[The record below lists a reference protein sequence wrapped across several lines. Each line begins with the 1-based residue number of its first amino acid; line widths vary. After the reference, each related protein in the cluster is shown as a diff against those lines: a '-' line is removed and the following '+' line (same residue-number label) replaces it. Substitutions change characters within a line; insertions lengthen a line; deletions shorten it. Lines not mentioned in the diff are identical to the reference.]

1 MSLPVISHTIFLSL
15 GLIFSYL
22 WTSTPSLSAYNL
34 QLAAILALIY
44 FLLRLG
50 NPKPKLKSL
59 LTSLVFSLLL
69 LLLVFSTGNMDSPFF
84 FLLDFL
90 LFTLALFF
98 EPVQAI
104 IFTFLLVTTF
114 LTTSNSPLN
123 TTNILNLASL
133 IIMTP
138 LASLFGQKFLELKHQ
153 QGQIKLAEENITQEE
168 TNTLLWLSTEAK
180 PVLNQ
185 IISTISQVISSNLLP
200 YHLQNKLK
208 QTYKYLIDLHQS
220 ANKLQQD
227 IDQQTDD

>member
-1 MSLPVISHTIFLSL
+1 MSLPAISHTIFLTL
-15 GLIFSYL
+15 GLAFSYF

-34 QLAAILALIY
+34 QLAGLLALIY

-50 NPKPKLKSL
+50 HPKPKFKSI
-59 LTSLVFSLLL
+59 LTSLIFTLLL
-69 LLLVFSTGNMDSPFF
+69 LILVFSTGKMDSPFF

-98 EPVQAI
+98 EPVQAV
-104 IFTFLLVTTF
+104 IFTLLLTLTF

-133 IIMTP
+133 ILITP
-138 LASLFGQKFLELKHQ
+138 LASLFGQKFLQLRQQ
-153 QGQIKLAEENITQEE
+153 QGQIELIESNISQEE
-168 TNTLLWLSTEAK
+168 TNTLLWLSTQAK
-180 PVLNQ
+180 PNLNR
-185 IISTISQVISSNLLP
+185 ILSTLSQVISANRLP

-208 QTYKYLIDLHQS
+208 QTYKDLITLNQS
-220 ANKLQQD
+220 ADQLQKD